1 MEKEICS
8 LKELRG
14 ILGDDVVENMLPAP
28 GDAIEYYWDR
38 SETNPFDIDVLQ
50 DWIDDCL
57 PDVLGRHESDGYYYQ
72 PENFNRDLPAAE
84 VLPTSLAEYLEERM
98 LASDWLA
105 DWRDATIREMA
116 DDAVGSLET
125 ALRSHPECDGMGL
138 DEPSLRSEIA
148 ELIEERTFVA
158 LGLGGWLDEPACVT
172 AYVGTRAELS
182 ADTSTVPR
190 LIHAALSSASHEEF
204 LERCSEG
211 DEGSRWATDNGL
223 AKLCESQG
231 EGDLWQ
237 VLHDDEPG
245 PFSRSMRNEVDEF
258 SSSTG
263 GIVVCAKTSIRE
275 WAVLEGAVAL
285 GHGLSARDAP
295 VPTITVPVAPTSSI
309 GLYDR
314 MTGGGSL
321 LGIELVRDIE
331 VPVTEVL
338 DFALEGGYPGRDF
351 GREASRVSGY
361 AVHDAFQ
368 CTDDLWVDGSIVP
381 HVLDAVTIGN
391 LTEAPREA
399 ECAAERRHGPR
410 L

>member
-14 ILGDDVVENMLPAP
+14 VLGDDVVENMLPAP

-116 DDAVGSLET
+116 DDALDSLET

-138 DEPSLRSEIA
+138 DEPSLRPEIA

-158 LGLGGWLDEPACVT
+158 LGLGDWLDEPACVT

-190 LIHAALSSASHEEF
+190 LIHAALSSASHDEF

-211 DEGSRWATDNGL
+211 DGGEQVGHRQWPGQALRVPGRGRPL
-223 AKLCESQG
+223 AGAPRRRAGTVLKVDAERGRRVLVLHRRDRRLRKDEHTRVGGTRGHGRPRAWPLG
-231 EGDLWQ
+231 EGCARS
-237 VLHDDEPG
+237 HDHRT
-245 PFSRSMRNEVDEF
+245 SRPHELDWPLRQDDRR
-258 SSSTG
+258 
-263 GIVVCAKTSIRE
+263 GI
-275 WAVLEGAVAL
+275 
-285 GHGLSARDAP
+285 LSL
-295 VPTITVPVAPTSSI
+295 IHI
-309 GLYDR
+309 
-314 MTGGGSL
+314 
-321 LGIELVRDIE
+321 
-331 VPVTEVL
+331 
-338 DFALEGGYPGRDF
+338 
-351 GREASRVSGY
+351 
-361 AVHDAFQ
+361 
-368 CTDDLWVDGSIVP
+368 
-381 HVLDAVTIGN
+381 
-391 LTEAPREA
+391 
-399 ECAAERRHGPR
+399 
-410 L
+410 